1 MYYNK
6 LMDDPPISGQIKRLF
21 PCSNSNTWFDLCPLP
36 FATAVLV
43 AKSGGRSQGQFTA
56 QWLCA
61 AEQGYCEHCDCCAT
75 DHGTSCSCCEA
86 PGHERESTLHHLRR
100 RGTTRHAARARLR
113 ETIRTSITNSNQKI
127 QLALRGPTGM

>member
-6 LMDDPPISGQIKRLF
+6 LMDDPPISGKIKRLF

-36 FATAVLV
+36 FATAVWV
-43 AKSGGRSQGQFTA
+43 TKSGGRSQGQFTA

-86 PGHERESTLHHLRR
+86 PGHERESTLHHLRH
-100 RGTTRHAARARLR
+100 GTTRRTRASTVYVKQYVLR
-113 ETIRTSITNSNQKI
+113 KYNKPCGD
-127 QLALRGPTGM
+127 QLGPIS